1 MHQGQNNLILGEK
14 LSMWVI
20 TVYSKENTKMFEFNT
35 EIEARETFENIRGY
49 KILSH
54 VVYFNDPDLALAT
67 S

>member
-1 MHQGQNNLILGEK
+1 MNQGGNNLIMGEK
-14 LSMWVI
+14 LFMWII

-35 EIEARETFENIRGY
+35 EIEARETFKSIGGS

-67 S
+67 G

>member
-1 MHQGQNNLILGEK
+1 MHQGENNLILGEK
-14 LSMWVI
+14 LFMWVI

-35 EIEARETFENIRGY
+35 EIEARETFENIRGC

-67 S
+67 G